1 MHKILS
7 YKRAAFFLLCPFL
20 SFFAAGCQNTS
31 TVQDENS
38 AFRKFTHTLFCQ
50 EVSSDTLTLHYTLQ
64 KPQTYGIKNPPVTYG
79 SFSSNTA
86 EAMASSENLLHALK
100 QFHPNALDKENQLTY
115 GILEKYFQT
124 NNALAPYLLYQEP
137 VNPTT
142 GIQAQ
147 LPVLLCEYQFSNTKD
162 VEIYLEL
169 LSKTPEYLQS
179 LSEFEK
185 AKSDAGL
192 FMSHAV
198 AEDVIAQCRSFLEM
212 GDENYLYTT
221 FQERLC
227 HLPDISNAEKESY
240 LSKNKLQVDT
250 YVLPAFQNFADA
262 ISALK
267 ETGTNDKGLCFFP
280 EGKTYYE
287 ALIAHNTGSSR
298 SIKELQS
305 LTKKQ
310 ITQDISDLQKTAES
324 FSKESAAVA
333 SSDITSAAI
342 EEALSDPAA
351 IMNDLQT
358 QCNAAFPEGPNVH
371 HTIKYVPESLESYLS
386 PAFYLIPAIDNSEDN
401 VIYINRKQTMKG
413 MELYTTLAH
422 EGYPGHLYQ
431 TTYFADSNPDPV
443 RSIINFGGYTE
454 GWATYT
460 EMMSF
465 YMAPI
470 SKTQASLLQKNKS
483 AVLGLYALADMGIHY
498 DGWTL
503 KDACNFFRNYGISND
518 NVVQD
523 IYELILSDP
532 GNYLRYYIGYLEFL
546 ELKRDCIQKD
556 GENFSQKDFHKTI
569 LETGPAPFDVL
580 KKQLGLTTRAVFYYC
595 TMTLPLYLFFYNEYF
610 FSHSTDWTNPIFR
623 NILKS
628 CSRSDSAVRIADF
641 RIIYISTWFTNI
653 FFHSCHLFLPY
664 TNYAMIY
671 LLYVCTTSSI
681 SRRFHYILMS

>member
-1 MHKILS
+1 MHKFFS

-115 GILEKYFQT
+115 DILEKYFQT

-221 FQERLC
+221 FQERLS

-262 ISALK
+262 I
-267 ETGTNDKGLCFFP
+267 C
-280 EGKTYYE
+280 
-287 ALIAHNTGSSR
+287 
-298 SIKELQS
+298 IKR
-305 LTKKQ
+305 
-310 ITQDISDLQKTAES
+310 
-324 FSKESAAVA
+324 
-333 SSDITSAAI
+333 
-342 EEALSDPAA
+342 
-351 IMNDLQT
+351 
-358 QCNAAFPEGPNVH
+358 
-371 HTIKYVPESLESYLS
+371 
-386 PAFYLIPAIDNSEDN
+386 
-401 VIYINRKQTMKG
+401 NR
-413 MELYTTLAH
+413 
-422 EGYPGHLYQ
+422 
-431 TTYFADSNPDPV
+431 
-443 RSIINFGGYTE
+443 
-454 GWATYT
+454 
-460 EMMSF
+460 
-465 YMAPI
+465 
-470 SKTQASLLQKNKS
+470 NK
-483 AVLGLYALADMGIHY
+483 
-498 DGWTL
+498 
-503 KDACNFFRNYGISND
+503 
-518 NVVQD
+518 
-523 IYELILSDP
+523 
-532 GNYLRYYIGYLEFL
+532 
-546 ELKRDCIQKD
+546 
-556 GENFSQKDFHKTI
+556 
-569 LETGPAPFDVL
+569 
-580 KKQLGLTTRAVFYYC
+580 
-595 TMTLPLYLFFYNEYF
+595 
-610 FSHSTDWTNPIFR
+610 
-623 NILKS
+623 
-628 CSRSDSAVRIADF
+628 
-641 RIIYISTWFTNI
+641 
-653 FFHSCHLFLPY
+653 
-664 TNYAMIY
+664 
-671 LLYVCTTSSI
+671 
-681 SRRFHYILMS
+681 

>member
-7 YKRAAFFLLCPFL
+7 YKRAALFLLCSFL

-64 KPQTYGIKNPPVTYG
+64 QPQIYGIKNPPVTYG

-86 EAMASSENLLHALK
+86 EAMAASENLLHALE
-100 QFHPNALDKENQLTY
+100 QFHPTALDKENQLTY
-115 GILEKYFQT
+115 DILQKYFQT

-221 FQERLC
+221 FQERLS
-227 HLPDISNAEKESY
+227 HLLDVSNAEKESY

-280 EGKTYYE
+280 EGKAYYE
-287 ALIAHNTGSSR
+287 ALVAHNTGSSR

-324 FSKESAAVA
+324 FSKESTTAA

-342 EEALSDPAA
+342 EEAFSDPAA

-358 QCNAAFPEGPNVH
+358 QCNTAFPEGPDVH

-386 PAFYLIPAIDNSEDN
+386 
-401 VIYINRKQTMKG
+401 Q
-413 MELYTTLAH
+413 
-422 EGYPGHLYQ
+422 GH
-431 TTYFADSNPDPV
+431 
-443 RSIINFGGYTE
+443 
-454 GWATYT
+454 
-460 EMMSF
+460 
-465 YMAPI
+465 
-470 SKTQASLLQKNKS
+470 
-483 AVLGLYALADMGIHY
+483 
-498 DGWTL
+498 
-503 KDACNFFRNYGISND
+503 
-518 NVVQD
+518 
-523 IYELILSDP
+523 
-532 GNYLRYYIGYLEFL
+532 
-546 ELKRDCIQKD
+546 
-556 GENFSQKDFHKTI
+556 
-569 LETGPAPFDVL
+569 
-580 KKQLGLTTRAVFYYC
+580 
-595 TMTLPLYLFFYNEYF
+595 
-610 FSHSTDWTNPIFR
+610 
-623 NILKS
+623 
-628 CSRSDSAVRIADF
+628 
-641 RIIYISTWFTNI
+641 
-653 FFHSCHLFLPY
+653 
-664 TNYAMIY
+664 
-671 LLYVCTTSSI
+671 
-681 SRRFHYILMS
+681 